1 MNTNQFM
8 QPPQLPVNTT
18 TQTVAKKDNLDLEF
32 VGVAKDVSHECKNSN
47 ESLDK
52 EIDFSKTGTL
62 QKVKKTYI

>member
-8 QPPQLPVNTT
+8 QTAQLPANTT
-18 TQTVAKKDNLDLEF
+18 GQTVAKKDNLDLEF
-32 VGVAKDVSHECKNSN
+32 VGVAKDISHEMKNSN
-47 ESLDK
+47 ESLEK